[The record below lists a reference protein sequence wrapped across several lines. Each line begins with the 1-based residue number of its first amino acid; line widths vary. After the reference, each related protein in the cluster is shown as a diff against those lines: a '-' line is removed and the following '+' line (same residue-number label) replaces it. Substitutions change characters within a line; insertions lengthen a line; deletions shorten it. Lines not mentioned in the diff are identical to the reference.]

1 MTDIKDNKKLAEK
14 RLEILRKEIDRLRHQ
29 RHVLNKE
36 EISEAAED
44 SLKHELYNLEQK
56 YPDLITPDSP
66 TQRVAGKALDKFVKR
81 RHSVP
86 MISLEDCFAFDELKQ
101 WMEKAARFSSTQ
113 SIEKSGYF
121 TELKID
127 GLAISLIYKNSIL
140 DAAVTRGDGTIGE
153 DVTENIKTID
163 AIPLKLDENS
173 PYFSQAKEKDFE
185 VRGEVYLTQAA
196 FEKITVAQKKSGGL
210 VFANPRNAA
219 AGSIRQLNSRITASR
234 ALSFF
239 AYEVMSEIGQTTHED
254 EHEIAKS
261 LGFPVIS
268 QNKLCQNL
276 DEVEDFHK
284 KWEKEKDKLPF
295 GIDGVVV
302 VINSEKLRDHLG
314 VVGKAP
320 RGMIAYKF
328 AAEQATTVVKDII
341 LQVGRTGAL
350 TPVAIFKPTL
360 VAGSTVSRATLHN
373 ADEIKKKDVRIGDTV
388 IIQKAGDVI
397 PEVILVIKNLRP
409 KDAKPFEMP
418 EKFLN
423 TKVYRKEGQA
433 IHYIEDKSIFEVQRR
448 KISHFVSRSG
458 FDIDG
463 LGVKIIDQLIKN
475 HLIKDGADLFYLKF
489 EDIKPLERFADKSA
503 SNIVESIKS
512 HKEIELGKLINA
524 LGIRFVGIETANDL
538 ARELTSEYKIQN
550 GRAAIDK
557 LAKLSKEELLNIYEI
572 GVVGAQSIYEYF
584 RDEKNLHFIDKLF
597 KANVKVVLPQV
608 TGQKSNKLKGKSF
621 VFTGTLPTL
630 SRDAAQDTVRSMGGD
645 VSGSVSKKTAY
656 VVAGDE
662 PGSKYDKA
670 KELGVKI
677 IDEEGFKGLLKD

>member
-1 MTDIKDNKKLAEK
+1 MAEKDNKIVAKQRIRVL
-14 RLEILRKEIDRLRHQ
+14 RQEINRLRYNK
-29 RHVLNKE
+29 HVLNKE
-36 EISEAAED
+36 EISEGAED

-56 YPDLITPDSP
+56 YPDLVTSDSP
-66 TQRVAGKALDKFVKR
+66 TQRVAGTALDKFVKR

-86 MISLEDCFAFDELKQ
+86 MISLEDCFTFEELRQ

-127 GLAISLIYKNSIL
+127 GLAISLIYKNGIL
-140 DAAVTRGDGTIGE
+140 DVAVTRGDGMVGE
-153 DVTENIKTID
+153 DVTQNIKTID
-163 AIPLKLDENS
+163 AIPLKLNES
-173 PYFSQAKEKDFE
+173 SQYFNKAKDIEFE
-185 VRGEVYLTQAA
+185 VRGEVYLTTAA
-196 FEKITVAQKKSGGL
+196 FKKIVTEQKKSGVV

-219 AGSIRQLNSRITASR
+219 AGSIRQLNSSIAASR
-234 ALSFF
+234 SLSFY
-239 AYEVMSEIGQTTHED
+239 AYEIVSEIGQTTHEQ

-268 QNKLCQNL
+268 QNKLCKNL
-276 DEVEDFHK
+276 EEVESFHK
-284 KWEKEKDKLPF
+284 KWEKEKEKLSF

-314 VVGKAP
+314 VVGKSP

-328 AAEQATTVVKDII
+328 AAEQATTVVKEII

-373 ADEIKKKDVRIGDTV
+373 ADEIKKKDVRVGDTV

-397 PEVILVIKNLRP
+397 PEVISVVKNLRP
-409 KDAKPFEMP
+409 KDAKPFKMP
-418 EKFLN
+418 QEFLN

-433 IHYIEDKSIFEVQRR
+433 IHYIENKNIFEVQRR
-448 KISHFVSRSG
+448 KICHFVSRSA
-458 FDIDG
+458 FSIDG

-475 HLIKDGADLFYLKF
+475 KLISDGADLFYLKF

-503 SNIVESIKS
+503 SNIIQSIAQ

-524 LGIRFVGIETANDL
+524 LGIRFVGTETANDL
-538 ARELTSEYKIQN
+538 ARELVSEYKIQS
-550 GRAAIDK
+550 GREAIEK
-557 LAKLSKEELLNIYEI
+557 LASLNEQELLSIYEI
-572 GVVGAQSIYEYF
+572 GNVVARSIYDYF

-597 KANVKVVLPQV
+597 KANLKIILPEV
-608 TGQKSNKLKGKSF
+608 SSQKSNRLKGVSF
-621 VFTGTLPTL
+621 VFTGTLPTM
-630 SRDAAQDTVRSMGGD
+630 SRDQAQDIVRSMGAD
-645 VSGSVSKKTAY
+645 VSGSVSKKTGF

-677 IDEEGFKGLLKD
+677 IDEEGFKELLAK

>member
-1 MTDIKDNKKLAEK
+1 MAEK
-14 RLEILRKEIDRLRHQ
+14 DKKIARQRIGVLRREINRLRYDK
-29 RHVLNKE
+29 HVLNKE
-36 EISEAAED
+36 EISEAAQD
-44 SLKHELYNLEQK
+44 SLKHELFNLEQK
-56 YPDLITPDSP
+56 YPDLITSDSP

-81 RHSVP
+81 RHNVP
-86 MISLEDCFAFDELKQ
+86 MISLEDCFTFDELKQ

-127 GLAISLIYKNSIL
+127 GLAISLIYKNGIL

-153 DVTENIKTID
+153 DVTQNIKTID

-173 PYFSQAKEKDFE
+173 TYFNKAKEKDFE

-234 ALSFF
+234 ALSFY
-239 AYEVMSEIGQTTHED
+239 AYEIVSEIGQTTHEQ

-268 QNKLCQNL
+268 QNKLCKNIE
-276 DEVEDFHK
+276 EVESFHE
-284 KWEKEKDKLPF
+284 KWEKEKEKLPF

-314 VVGKAP
+314 VVGKSP

-350 TPVAIFKPTL
+350 TPVAVFKPTL

-373 ADEIKKKDVRIGDTV
+373 ADEIKKKDVRVGDTV

-397 PEVILVIKNLRP
+397 PGVISVIKNLRP
-409 KDAKPFEMP
+409 KGAKPFEMP
-418 EKFLN
+418 QKFLN
-423 TKVYRKEGQA
+423 TKIYRKEGQA
-433 IHYIEDKSIFEVQRR
+433 IHYIEDKNIFEVQRR
-448 KISHFVSRSG
+448 KICHFVSRSA
-458 FDIDG
+458 FSIDG
-463 LGVKIIDQLIKN
+463 LGVKIIDQLIKSK
-475 HLIKDGADLFYLKF
+475 LISDGADLFYLKF

-503 SNIVESIKS
+503 SNIIESIKL
-512 HKEIELGKLINA
+512 HKEIDLGKLINA
-524 LGIRFVGIETANDL
+524 LGIRFVGTETANDL
-538 ARELTSEYKIQN
+538 ARELTSEYKVQS
-550 GRAAIDK
+550 GREAVDK
-557 LAKLSKEELLNIYEI
+557 LASLNKEELLSIYEI
-572 GVVGAQSIYEYF
+572 GDVVAQSIYEYF
-584 RDEKNLHFIDKLF
+584 RDEKNLHFINKLF
-597 KANVKVVLPQV
+597 KASLKIILPEIS
-608 TGQKSNKLKGKSF
+608 GQKSNKLKGKSF
-621 VFTGTLPTL
+621 VFTGTLPAL
-630 SRDAAQDTVRSMGGD
+630 SRDAVQDIVRSMGAD
-645 VSGSVSKKTAY
+645 VSRSVSKKTSY

-677 IDEEGFKGLLKD
+677 IDEEELKKIISS